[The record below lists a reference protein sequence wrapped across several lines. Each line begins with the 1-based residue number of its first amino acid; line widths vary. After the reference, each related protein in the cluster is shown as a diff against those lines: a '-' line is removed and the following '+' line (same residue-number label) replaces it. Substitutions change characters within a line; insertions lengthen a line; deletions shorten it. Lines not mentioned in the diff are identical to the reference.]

1 MFQQSNVVKLGR
13 KFVVIWMTSSI
24 YSTSRYC
31 GSKFYW
37 IL

>member
-1 MFQQSNVVKLGR
+1 MFQQSNVVKLGSL
-13 KFVVIWMTSSI
+13 MTSSI
-24 YSTSRYC
+24 YPTSRYC